1 MKANCMKGIG
11 CVLMKNKTSFLPQF
25 SLNKVYHC
33 LQLLTCSVLPNHNG
47 KGSNKV
53 KIISHVCAMCH

>member
-1 MKANCMKGIG
+1 MRINCMEGIG
-11 CVLMKNKTSFLPQF
+11 CVLMKNKTPLSPQF
-25 SLNKVYHC
+25 SLDEVYHC
-33 LQLLTCSVLPNHNG
+33 LQLLTSNVLPNHNG